1 MADLIDD
8 LKVQIEASTQ
18 NADGKLD
25 KFIAKMMKLQST
37 ITGLEMSNVSN
48 IASGINQ
55 ISASIQSFNTRTKTS
70 DFTKVAS
77 GMNKLSGVDAQGIS
91 NASRAMSTLAA
102 NLTGLD
108 HISFDAD
115 GITKM
120 ADSLV
125 KLGGKQVTEATQNL
139 EFLKTS
145 LADFIGG
152 MNGIEGLTFNQKGLA
167 DLVKSVNGLGS
178 KYATQSAD
186 NLPKLAANLKSFITE
201 MSSIDGVTFS
211 MPGLEDLVGNITR
224 LGNVKST
231 QAVKNLKPIKEQLL
245 RFISGLNGIK
255 TVDFDTDKL
264 TNLVASISKL
274 GGKAATNAIPNIQQ
288 LGVALKDMMKT
299 LSGAPAVNQNL
310 INMTNALAN
319 LAGKGLLVSSASTAM
334 YKGLGMYSSG
344 AKSATKH
351 SFNLA
356 SAIGKV
362 YATYWALLRAFG
374 TIRKSI
380 GIAADLT
387 EVQNVIDVSFGAMSS
402 MVEDFTSTSVQK
414 FGMSELAAKK
424 MSGVFMAMG
433 KSLGAPQKEMAEM
446 SIELTKLAADM
457 ASFYNVEQEAVGEDL
472 QSVFTGTVRPLR
484 DYGLDLTQASL
495 QQYAFSQGIQKSVR
509 DMTQLEKVQLRYNYV
524 MANTDHIQGDYARTS
539 LSWSNQVRLLGQQF
553 QQLGGIVGGTMI
565 NAFKPFLQAMNQ
577 VIAKIISVAKAISD
591 ALGKIFGWQYQ
602 VSGGGAGM
610 AGITGDLD
618 DAAGAAD
625 DLAGGA
631 GGAADKLGDA
641 AKNAK
646 KLAGNLQSFD
656 HLNVI
661 SSKDDSSGSGGGA
674 GAAAGN
680 FGEWVPAETIWE
692 KYKSSIDSLYE
703 LGKYIGDTLTSAM
716 NNIDWDGVY
725 AKAEG
730 FGRGLADF
738 LNGLISPELFDATGS
753 TIAGSLN
760 TALHFLDSFGTTF
773 DWKDFGNSIAAGING
788 FFNKFDF
795 DLLAS
800 TFNTWAIGLLDTMAT
815 AIGKTDWK
823 NIGEKVGDAIKKL
836 DWKGI
841 LNGVGEVFWAS
852 FNAAIDLTSE
862 LFGIPKSTASIIIG
876 SIGGMVLALQ
886 GFGKL
891 NAAITGLKNIKT
903 PLGNIFKLTGGVK
916 YVAIAGGIAGL
927 VLALDK
933 FGGIKVNWK
942 SLGNSFEEF
951 ASALGKFTKG
961 IGQGLINFIDGISD
975 VISPILATTVYA
987 IGGAFDTFASVMNS
1001 IPESVISSVTETLL
1015 NLFMGFKTYQ
1025 LVVKA
1030 GGLITMFA
1038 DNIRLFAS
1046 VLPGIFNSGPILKNL
1061 AAALGPSALGG
1072 IAFTAIAGGLLNI
1085 ANQIMRVTNESAN
1098 NSAIGEF
1105 ARALGDLNDEV
1116 SQKTDEIK
1124 SNLERTKSSMET
1136 TGMAES
1142 QMARDLAKEYETLS
1156 GKASLTAD
1164 DKARLKSISDE
1175 LVSVIPGLNDYIDK
1189 ENGYLDI
1196 QKKTL
1201 DDLIE
1206 RQELYAQKQAAQ
1218 EYLVQAYKDQYEA
1231 QLNVKNAQ
1239 DGYNQAMDEYL
1250 NKAGLAPG
1258 VIDDIKNATLD
1269 LNQAQIDFENSPN
1282 TFEEKYGVKNIAALK
1297 KAYYGLSE
1305 EMSEYHTVLT
1315 DAQKAEKDSGEQLD
1329 FIRQKANDNTKAI
1342 SELDAELQAGKLST
1356 TEYKQ
1361 SLSDLNTEFA
1371 NMDLAFSDSLMQSL
1385 ALEDFDASVLQD
1397 FFTSL
1402 SEGVPASAESLQSA
1416 FEEIGL
1422 TLPDELAKSLA
1433 KKEPD
1438 VQAEASRILMGI
1450 QSGVQ
1455 VNEEQ
1460 LITLF
1465 GSLGTKLPDSLTANL
1480 AEKEPSVQT
1489 ETLNLLSKLEEG
1501 HNLVKENLI
1510 TVFSSLGMDIPDS
1523 LVDSLHTQNSK
1534 VQEQAIELLS
1544 QILTAEESQR
1554 QPLIDA
1560 YNSLG
1565 AGIIDDGIILALSD
1579 GTERT
1584 STAVGNYIN
1593 TGVISEI
1600 ESLKEDGKAAFEGY
1614 AAYSEEGFRNKI
1626 EELQNSSTPEVMK
1639 NFATNGIMNPFTTI
1653 MGINS
1658 PSTVFEGYGKYT
1670 VDGFNQGIENN
1681 YSSTK
1686 GVIGTWVSNIG
1697 SWFKNLMGIASP
1709 SKIFEGFGGFTVAGF
1724 NEGISENM
1732 KSSLNLMEQWAV
1744 GISSAFNTANPIV
1757 PEMGVHC
1764 SINRDILD
1772 RIDTRLDVSLDF
1784 SQSDFKTELTAEL
1797 QGALSGIIDYDRL
1810 GEAVYRAQ
1818 SRAMQENPTVI
1829 GDDDVFNASRR
1840 GQERYFTRNKRTGWR
1855 GIDR

>member
-224 LGNVKST
+224 LGNVKSA

-319 LAGKGLLVSSASTAM
+319 LAGKGLRVSSVSTAM

-457 ASFYNVEQEAVGEDL
+457 ASFYNVEQDAVGEDL

-484 DYGLDLTQASL
+484 DYGLDLTQANL

-524 MANTDHIQGDYARTS
+524 MANTAHIQGDYARTS
-539 LSWSNQVRLLGQQF
+539 MTWSNQVRLLGQQF

-661 SSKDDSSGSGGGA
+661 SSKDDSSRSGGGA
-674 GAAAGN
+674 GVAAGN

-730 FGRGLADF
+730 FGRGLANF
-738 LNGLISPELFDATGS
+738 LNGLISPELFGATGR
-753 TIAGSLN
+753 TIAGCLN

-795 DLLAS
+795 NLLVS

-823 NIGEKVGDAIKKL
+823 IIGEKVGDAIEKL

-841 LNGVGEVFWAS
+841 LKGVGEVFWAS

-862 LFGIPKSTASIIIG
+862 LFGIPKSTASTIIG

-886 GFGKL
+886 GFGGLGKAIGKL
-891 NAAITGLKNIKT
+891 EKIYG
-903 PLGNIFKLTGGVK
+903 PLGNLFSITKGVK
-916 YVAIAGGIAGL
+916 YLAIAGGIAGL

-1061 AAALGPSALGG
+1061 AAALGPTALGG
-1072 IAFTAIAGGLLNI
+1072 IQFTVIATGIYGI
-1085 ANQIMRVTNESAN
+1085 
-1098 NSAIGEF
+1098 
-1105 ARALGDLNDEV
+1105 ARALIGLYDSATETPELDAWDEEFDRALSNINDNIDNLKRKLDELNTSVDESGQSQTATAQKLADEYLKLKGKV
-1116 SQKTDEIK
+1116 EPTNKEILLMKQYSQELVDYYPELKTYFDDEKGLLEINREELQKTIDKQKELARAK
-1124 SNLERTKSSMET
+1124 AAMSSMEEAYQIKFD
-1136 TGMAES
+1136 AETQYNDS
-1142 QMARDLAKEYETLS
+1142 LAEAEKAEQVFEQASKAKENYLEAHPTYAQTGTHSLFE
-1156 GKASLTAD
+1156 GDPFGTELTKINKALTDSSINLENA
-1164 DKARLKSISDE
+1164 KSALKESSD
-1175 LVSVIPGLNDYIDK
+1175 LIQDSNASIDK
-1189 ENGYLDI
+1189 FWGIYNESTI
-1196 QKKTL
+1196 
-1201 DDLIE
+1201 
-1206 RQELYAQKQAAQ
+1206 AA
-1218 EYLVQAYKDQYEA
+1218 
-1231 QLNVKNAQ
+1231 
-1239 DGYNQAMDEYL
+1239 
-1250 NKAGLAPG
+1250 
-1258 VIDDIKNATLD
+1258 T
-1269 LNQAQIDFENSPN
+1269 ENSSEFKESVDRIKSGFDGLGIAITQGYAAEISSGDSSVMESLN
-1282 TFEEKYGVKNIAALK
+1282 MLFTNMEHGISASAEELKALFK
-1297 KAYYGLSE
+1297 KLG
-1305 EMSEYHTVLT
+1305 
-1315 DAQKAEKDSGEQLD
+1315 
-1329 FIRQKANDNTKAI
+1329 I
-1342 SELDAELQAGKLST
+1342 
-1356 TEYKQ
+1356 
-1361 SLSDLNTEFA
+1361 DLP
-1371 NMDLAFSDSLMQSL
+1371 D
-1385 ALEDFDASVLQD
+1385 
-1397 FFTSL
+1397 SL
-1402 SEGVPASAESLQSA
+1402 SESLASKSPDLQSQA
-1416 FEEIGL
+1416 STTLISMRSGVSASEE
-1422 TLPDELAKSLA
+1422 ELAHLFSAVGLRLPEEAKNSLA
-1433 KKEPD
+1433 SKNGTLQLQTIETLGKIE
-1438 VQAEASRILMGI
+1438 EGHSAS
-1450 QSGVQ
+1450 QP
-1455 VNEEQ
+1455 E
-1460 LITLF
+1460 LIALF
-1465 GSLGTKLPDSLTANL
+1465 GSLGNILPDELMKSLAS
-1480 AEKEPSVQT
+1480 KDSDVQ
-1489 ETLNLLSKLEEG
+1489 S
-1501 HNLVKENLI
+1501 
-1510 TVFSSLGMDIPDS
+1510 
-1523 LVDSLHTQNSK
+1523 QA
-1534 VQEQAIELLS
+1534 VQLLS
-1544 QILTAEESQR
+1544 QIPSASDQERDTIIENLNNLGIDGAESLEKGIEDQIES
-1554 QPLIDA
+1554 
-1560 YNSLG
+1560 
-1565 AGIIDDGIILALSD
+1565 
-1579 GTERT
+1579 T
-1584 STAVGNYIN
+1584 STMSKNLVTAV
-1593 TGVISEI
+1593 S
-1600 ESLKEDGKAAFEGY
+1600 SAATDEFTSTTSGAMY
-1614 AAYSEEGFRNKI
+1614 DAGANASKGFW
-1626 EELQNSSTPEVMK
+1626 
-1639 NFATNGIMNPFTTI
+1639 
-1653 MGINS
+1653 
-1658 PSTVFEGYGKYT
+1658 
-1670 VDGFNQGIENN
+1670 QGI
-1681 YSSTK
+1681 K
-1686 GVIGTWVSNIG
+1686 DWWDD
-1697 SWFKNLMGIASP
+1697 SWMGRKINELKNAVAGRDGLDEHSP
-1709 SKIFEGFGGFTVAGF
+1709 SKIMGQYGAFAGIGF
-1724 NEGISENM
+1724 NREFQTEMDKTVPMVERWMENI
-1732 KSSLNLMEQWAV
+1732 KAV
-1744 GISSAFNTANPIV
+1744 YSGYSIAFPGSDVSYSFNTDFIDRFDNFPKVSV
-1757 PEMGVHC
+1757 PDFGASSMSVNYTSDITASLKGSNEELLYELKRNNDLLEQILEKP
-1764 SINRDILD
+1764 SIDD
-1772 RIDTRLDVSLDF
+1772 D
-1784 SQSDFKTELTAEL
+1784 
-1797 QGALSGIIDYDRL
+1797 GI
-1810 GEAVYRAQ
+1810 YRATQ
-1818 SRAMQENPTVI
+1818 
-1829 GDDDVFNASRR
+1829 R
-1840 GQERYFTRNKRTGWR
+1840 GVAKNFYRTGKT
-1855 GIDR
+1855 GLKGVD